1 MQLLLSHKTQ
11 ELHSQSDQSL
21 IFFPAFWLLACLFS
35 DPFFFANGSCSA
47 DLLESRLGIKAS

>member
-11 ELHSQSDQSL
+11 ELHSQSDQSF
-21 IFFPAFWLLACLFS
+21 IFFPRPFGCWRACFQIL
-35 DPFFFANGSCSA
+35 FFANGSCFT